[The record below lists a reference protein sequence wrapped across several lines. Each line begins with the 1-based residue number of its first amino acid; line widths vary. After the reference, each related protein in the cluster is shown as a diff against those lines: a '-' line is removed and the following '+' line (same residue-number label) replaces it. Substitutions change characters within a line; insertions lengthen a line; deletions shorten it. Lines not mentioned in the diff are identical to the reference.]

1 MGEGDAT
8 VEIKGREWI
17 VPNYNVFD
25 GLNFR
30 QVLEKAARDYPK
42 KEALIYK
49 EKRITYQQLNEKV
62 DQLAFELEKIGIKKG
77 DRCAI
82 LLPNSFE
89 FIYIQYAILKIGA
102 FFIALSTRYRKF
114 ELTYMLKHSGTK
126 MLVLI
131 DEFLGIN
138 FLNLL
143 NDIKEELPELEILLV
158 WGKSIPPGAYDLK
171 ELFKKPSQP
180 IALEADPIDE
190 NDVATILYTSGST
203 GTPKGVM
210 STHRNL
216 IWDSIRVNE
225 RLLIADKDS
234 FLMMLPLSHIFASSV
249 LLTNAIMG
257 GCKVVIMDV
266 FESEEALSLIEQEG
280 ISILYGVPTMFV
292 LMLNHPNYRKYN
304 LKTLRTGYM
313 SGSSCP
319 IDLVKA
325 VIDDMGCNISAAYG
339 MTECACIS
347 ITEYGDDAYIKSETV
362 GRPIRDEKI
371 KITDDERKEVP
382 VGQVGEIAI
391 RGQNVFKGYYKQ
403 PEATK
408 EAFDSEGW
416 FYTGD
421 LGVKDQN
428 ERYRIVGRKKE
439 MIIKGGFNIF
449 PAEVEEVIYQ
459 IPSVQFAAVVGL
471 PDKVFGEIPCA
482 CIVPKPGEKVEVQEI
497 IKYLK
502 ANLANYKVPEL
513 VEILPELPMTTSNK
527 IQKYKLKE
535 NLIAK
540 YDLKW

>member
-1 MGEGDAT
+1 M
-8 VEIKGREWI
+8 EIKGKEWI

-25 GLNFR
+25 GLNFK
-30 QVLEKAARDYPK
+30 QLLEKTAREYPK
-42 KEALIYK
+42 KEALVYK
-49 EKRITYQQLNEKV
+49 EGRITYQQFNEKV
-62 DQLAFELEKIGIKKG
+62 DQLALELKKIGIKKG

-102 FFIALSTRYRKF
+102 VFIALSTRYRKF
-114 ELTYMLKHSGTK
+114 ELTYMLKHSGTR

-143 NDIKEELPELEILLV
+143 NEIKEELPDLKILLV
-158 WGKSIPPGAYDLK
+158 WGKSVPPSAHDLK
-171 ELFKKPSQP
+171 ELVEKHSQP
-180 IALEADPIDE
+180 VILEADPIDH

-266 FESEEALSLIEQEG
+266 FEPEEALRLIEQEG

-319 IDLVKA
+319 IELVKA

-362 GRPIRDEKI
+362 GRPTEARAAGFRVPHAAGFRVPIRDPARLPCYPFAGWSKLTEPAFMLPSGLA
-371 KITDDERKEVP
+371 VP
-382 VGQVGEIAI
+382 
-391 RGQNVFKGYYKQ
+391 R
-403 PEATK
+403 T
-408 EAFDSEGW
+408 
-416 FYTGD
+416 
-421 LGVKDQN
+421 
-428 ERYRIVGRKKE
+428 
-439 MIIKGGFNIF
+439 
-449 PAEVEEVIYQ
+449 VI
-459 IPSVQFAAVVGL
+459 
-471 PDKVFGEIPCA
+471 
-482 CIVPKPGEKVEVQEI
+482 
-497 IKYLK
+497 
-502 ANLANYKVPEL
+502 
-513 VEILPELPMTTSNK
+513 
-527 IQKYKLKE
+527 
-535 NLIAK
+535 
-540 YDLKW
+540 

>member
-1 MGEGDAT
+1 M
-8 VEIKGREWI
+8 VKIKGKEWI
-17 VPNYNVFD
+17 VPDYNVFD

-30 QVLEKAARDYPK
+30 QLLEKTARDYPK
-42 KEALIYK
+42 KEALVYK
-49 EKRITYQQLNEKV
+49 EKRITYQQFNEKV
-62 DQLAFELEKIGIKKG
+62 DQLALELKKIGVKKG

-82 LLPNSFE
+82 LLPNSIE
-89 FIYIQYAILKIGA
+89 FVYVQYAILKLGGI
-102 FFIALSTRYRKF
+102 FIALSTRYRKF

-126 MLVLI
+126 MLALI

-143 NDIKEELPELEILLV
+143 NEIKGELPELKILLV
-158 WGKSIPPGAYDLK
+158 LGKSIPPGAYDLK
-171 ELFKKPSQP
+171 ELLEKPSQP
-180 IALEADPIDE
+180 VVLEADPIDE
-190 NDVATILYTSGST
+190 NDVASILYTSGST
-203 GTPKGVM
+203 GTSKGVM

-216 IWDSIRVNE
+216 IWDAIRVNE
-225 RLLIADKDS
+225 RLLIAERDS

-249 LLTNAIMG
+249 LLTHAIMG
-257 GCKVVIMDV
+257 SCKVVIMDV
-266 FESEEALSLIEQEG
+266 FEPEEALSLIEQEG

-304 LKTLRTGYM
+304 LTTSRTGYM
-313 SGSSCP
+313 SGSACP
-319 IDLVKA
+319 IELVKA
-325 VIDDMGCNISAAYG
+325 VIEDMGCNISAAYG

-362 GRPIRDEKI
+362 GRPIRDEGM
-371 KITDDERKEVP
+371 KITDNERKEVP
-382 VGQVGEIAI
+382 VGQVGEIAV

-421 LGVKDQN
+421 LGIKDEN
-428 ERYRIVGRKKE
+428 GRYRIVGRKKE

-459 IPSVQFAAVVGL
+459 IPSIQFAAVVGL

-482 CIVPKPGEKVEVQEI
+482 CIVPKPGERVEVEEI

-502 ANLANYKVPEL
+502 TNLANYKVPDRI
-513 VEILPELPMTTSNK
+513 EILPELPMTTSNK

-540 YDLKW
+540 YDLKG